1 MYPIVS
7 RTNEADKG
15 QLEVLTA
22 NTILA
27 GHSKGLHK
35 PVVQT
40 IDLLPDQADSVEA
53 YTTAHPQSTNL
64 VWNSSVSCPK

>member
-27 GHSKGLHK
+27 GHSNFEATS
-35 PVVQT
+35 QT
-40 IDLLPDQADSVEA
+40 C
-53 YTTAHPQSTNL
+53 STND
-64 VWNSSVSCPK
+64 